1 MQSLMRMLRDK
12 RDRAVLSWIGGGAV
26 IAAGGIWVA
35 VTYFWP
41 PPHPASEV
49 CAGGGGIAVGGSV
62 SGSTVTSHG
71 GSGSADCK
79 PAGKG

>member
-1 MQSLMRMLRDK
+1 MQGLMRMLRDK
-12 RDRAVLSWIGGGAV
+12 RNRAVLSWIGGGAV
-26 IAAGGIWVA
+26 IVAGGIWMA

-41 PPHPASEV
+41 PPHSASEV

-62 SGSTVTSHG
+62 RGSTVTSHG
-71 GSGSADCK
+71 VGGSADCK